1 MSHRYLFPGNSIR
14 ITSLMDNDDEIYTSQ
29 VQDIIDDSTIK
40 ISTPIK
46 SRRIIPLHADQKY
59 VFDFYGS
66 TALYRCTGVVIDR
79 NVENNNYYLHIKIV
93 SEFKKV
99 QRRNFF
105 RVDCLLPFY
114 YEVLFN
120 NQEGEDS
127 LKQTSMI
134 TDISGGGIKFSSS
147 HKLNENTMIKC
158 CIELILDKKVIS
170 EEVVANVLA
179 SEVSE
184 KSAYS
189 YCNRAEFIDI
199 NKSHRDKII
208 KFVFQQ
214 QIKQKV

>member
-1 MSHRYLFPGNSIR
+1 MNHRYLFPGNSIR

-29 VQDIIDDSTIK
+29 VQDILDDSTIK

-46 SRRIIPLHADQKY
+46 SRRIIPLHANEKY
-59 VFDFYGS
+59 IFDFYGS
-66 TALYRCTGVVIDR
+66 AALYRCTGVVIDR
-79 NVENNNYYLHIKIV
+79 NFEDNNYYLHIKII

-105 RVDCLLPFY
+105 RVDCLIPFY
-114 YEVLFN
+114 YETLFN
-120 NQEGEDS
+120 NQEGEKNS
-127 LKQTSMI
+127 KQTSMI
-134 TDISGGGIKFSSS
+134 TDISGGGIKFLSS
-147 HKLNENTMIKC
+147 HKLSENTMIKC
-158 CIELILDKKVIS
+158 CIELGIDKEVIS
-170 EEVVANVLA
+170 AEVTANVLA

-199 NKSHRDKII
+199 NKSKRDKII